1 LHLILA
7 AAAYPMAESMEDVDV
22 MRIVVREGFSYPLA
36 EKLVQDIKATIA
48 MLQKQEAGADDDV
61 VAEIQEAD
69 GPRV

>member
-1 LHLILA
+1 
-7 AAAYPMAESMEDVDV
+7 MAESMEDVDV

-48 MLQKQEAGADDDV
+48 MLMKKEAGADDDV
-61 VAEIQEAD
+61 VAKIQEAD